1 MSAPGPEAILIA
13 GPTASGKSA
22 LAITLAQRLG
32 GTVVNADSMQV
43 YGDLRVLSARPSE
56 AEEAAA
62 PHVLFGHVDGAVN
75 YSVGLWLADAAR
87 TLLELRG
94 QWRLPIFTGGT
105 GMYFKGLLRG
115 LSDIPPVPEEVR
127 ARVRAQAQGLD
138 PATLHA
144 RLAALDPET
153 AARLRPSDPQRILR
167 ALEVFEA
174 TGRSLSAFQGARTPG
189 LLDPAKCLCLFLAP
203 ERAALSARI
212 DARFDAMVA
221 AGALEEVRALAARGL
236 DPALPVM
243 RAHGV
248 PGVVAYLRGEASLEA
263 AIQKGKTDT
272 RHYSKRQFTFIRHQ
286 LPEFVWAAPEAA
298 EQAVFAMLGR

>member
-1 MSAPGPEAILIA
+1 MSASGPEAILIA

-43 YGDLRVLSARPSE
+43 YKDLRVLSARPSAE
-56 AEEAAA
+56 EEAAA
-62 PHVLFGHVDGAVN
+62 PHLLFGHVDGAVN
-75 YSVGLWLADAAR
+75 YSVGRWLADAAQ
-87 TLLELRG
+87 TIEDLRG
-94 QWRLPIFTGGT
+94 QGRLPIFTGGT

-115 LSDIPPVPEEVR
+115 LSDIPPVPDEVR
-127 ARVRAQAQGLD
+127 ARVRAEAEGLD

-144 RLAALDPET
+144 RLAAVDPQT
-153 AARLRPSDPQRILR
+153 AARLRPSDPQRLLR

-174 TGRSLSAFQGARTPG
+174 TGRALAAFQGARTPG
-189 LLDPAKCLCLFLAP
+189 LLDPARCLCLFLAP
-203 ERAALSARI
+203 ERGALYARI

-248 PGVVAYLRGEASLEA
+248 PGFVAYLRGEASLAA
-263 AIQKGKTDT
+263 AIAKGKTDT

-298 EQAVFAMLGR
+298 EEAINGMLDF

>member
-43 YGDLRVLSARPSE
+43 YRDLRVLSARPSD

-75 YSVGLWLADAAR
+75 YSVGLWLTDAAR
-87 TLLELRG
+87 TLGELRG
-94 QWRLPIFTGGT
+94 QGRLPIFTGGT

-127 ARVRAQAQGLD
+127 ARVRAEAEGLD

-144 RLAALDPET
+144 RLAALYPET

-174 TGRSLSAFQGARTPG
+174 TGHSLSAFQGARTPG
-189 LLDPAKCLCLFLAP
+189 LLDPVRCLCLFLAP
-203 ERAALSARI
+203 ERQALYARI

-298 EQAVFAMLGR
+298 EQAVNGMLGR

>member
-43 YGDLRVLSARPSE
+43 YRDLRVLSARPSE

-75 YSVGLWLADAAR
+75 YSVGLWLTDAAR
-87 TLLELRG
+87 TLEDLRG
-94 QWRLPIFTGGT
+94 QGRLPIFTGGT

-127 ARVRAQAQGLD
+127 ARVRAEAEGQD

-144 RLAALDPET
+144 RLRALDPET

-174 TGRSLSAFQGARTPG
+174 TGRSLAAFQGARTPG
-189 LLDPAKCLCLFLAP
+189 LLDPARCLCLFLAP
-203 ERAALSARI
+203 ERQALYARI

-248 PGVVAYLRGEASLEA
+248 PGVVAYLRGEASLAE

-298 EQAVFAMLGR
+298 EQAVNDMLGR